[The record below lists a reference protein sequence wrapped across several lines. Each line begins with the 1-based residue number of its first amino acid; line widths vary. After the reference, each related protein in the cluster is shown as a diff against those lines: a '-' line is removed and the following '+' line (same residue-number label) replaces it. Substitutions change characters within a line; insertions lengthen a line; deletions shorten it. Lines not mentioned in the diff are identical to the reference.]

1 MKLYDYGAE
10 KSKKV
15 KSLIWKSKSV
25 FLVLLSFMMILS
37 LTSCGNDKPTDE
49 TKDKPT
55 DETNVKNE
63 SSQQTENTMN
73 LSGVENQS
81 DLYEL
86 ILETDK
92 VKSEY
97 TNSNRGYYS
106 FFHKSGDYI
115 FYLSL
120 DVNSCLMSLNI
131 NTRET
136 KQIAYV
142 DVDVNNPIQYSSTK
156 LVFNGSKN
164 GYNMQLMQYDIVSQN
179 LSEIK
184 IENLGSWKLSGNSL
198 ISINDEKIQY
208 VNLTTNEIEFVSM
221 GSDTDEMSNFP
232 LRVLVDPANE
242 DVFYFTAY
250 DYNENF
256 YLYSYNVNTKSF
268 KQSWD
273 LNSLLNDSLITPAVF
288 MDEFCDSEHIEI
300 INNYLYVFTQ
310 EQGVYTVDSN
320 GSPVQLSQ
328 YPADRYITY
337 RPEKTYIYQDNAIY
351 YRAATPHS
359 DLIIK
364 LENGKETVIK
374 TSEIVQDTNFSGSPI
389 SGTVAIQNDD
399 VWCVINS
406 SDKVDIM
413 VNGVI
418 KPFYVYYLAS
428 FDENGNTKN
437 SFELMG
443 DIIAFDDGYMYCY
456 GIINRNIIFQQLK
469 AGIALQDTDDPIY
482 AFVKVKIGDTKVN
495 INN

>member
-1 MKLYDYGAE
+1 MNLYDYGAE

-15 KSLIWKSKSV
+15 KSSIMKLKNI
-25 FLVLLSFMMILS
+25 FLVLLSFMMILNFA
-37 LTSCGNDKPTDE
+37 SCGNEKQIDE
-49 TKDKPT
+49 TDL
-55 DETNVKNE
+55 KNE
-63 SSQQTENTMN
+63 SNKQTENTMN
-73 LSGVENQS
+73 PSDVESQS

-97 TNSNRGYYS
+97 TNSNSGYYS

-156 LVFNGSKN
+156 LVFNGSES
-164 GYNMQLMQYDIVSQN
+164 GYNMQLMQYDIVSQKI
-179 LSEIK
+179 SEIK

-208 VNLTTNEIEFVSM
+208 VNLATNEIEFVS
-221 GSDTDEMSNFP
+221 TDEMSIP

-256 YLYSYNVNTKSF
+256 YLYSYNVSTKSF

-273 LNSLLNDSLITPAVF
+273 LSSLLNDSLITPTVF

-300 INNYLYVFTQ
+300 INNYMYVFTL

-320 GSPVQLSQ
+320 GSSVQVSQ
-328 YPADRYITY
+328 YPANRYITY
-337 RPEKTYIYQDNAIY
+337 RPEKTYIYQNNAIY
-351 YRAATPHS
+351 YRAAEPHS

-374 TSEIVQDTNFSGSPI
+374 TSDIVKDTSLSGSPI
-389 SGTVAIQNDD
+389 SGTVAIYNDS
-399 VWCVINS
+399 VWSVINS
-406 SDKVDIM
+406 SDKVDVI
-413 VNGVI
+413 VNGE
-418 KPFYVYYLAS
+418 KRPFYVYYLAS
-428 FDENGNTKN
+428 LDENGNTKN
-437 SFELMG
+437 CFELMG
-443 DIIAFDDGYMYCY
+443 DIIAFDNGYMYCY
-456 GIINRNIIFQQLK
+456 GIINRSSIFQQLK
-469 AGIALQDTDDPIY
+469 AGASLQDTDDPIY
-482 AFVKVKIGDTKVN
+482 AFVRVKIDDTKVN
-495 INN
+495 